1 MLVFGS
7 GPAWATA
14 CQARVVVYVR
24 REGPR
29 IGLGGVGVGPEEGH
43 LLMPR
48 FFKKRARP
56 PHVFE
61 RKEEREKKNDI
72 EKKGS
77 DERVLDG
84 ALQGC

>member
-1 MLVFGS
+1 
-7 GPAWATA
+7 
-14 CQARVVVYVR
+14 VVVYVR

-48 FFKKRARP
+48 FFKKKGP
-56 PHVFE
+56 GHLMCLKGKKKE
-61 RKEEREKKNDI
+61 RTKKDI
-72 EKKGS
+72 EEKGS